1 MSQEVHTR
9 LYCPHLGS
17 YLFKNFSQFSV
28 LVLDNKH
35 PIKVSPCTDVI
46 KVSRGLP
53 DEVQERTKILMHP
66 RRK

>member
-35 PIKVSPCTDVI
+35 P
-46 KVSRGLP
+46 